1 MNKKSLEL
9 LLDRL
14 SEIKLEISE
23 IADEVDA
30 INYEEYSEI
39 IDNLDLAVSNI
50 RRANKAIKDKIEA

>member
-23 IADEVDA
+23 IADELDA

-50 RRANKAIKDKIEA
+50 RRANKAIRDKIET